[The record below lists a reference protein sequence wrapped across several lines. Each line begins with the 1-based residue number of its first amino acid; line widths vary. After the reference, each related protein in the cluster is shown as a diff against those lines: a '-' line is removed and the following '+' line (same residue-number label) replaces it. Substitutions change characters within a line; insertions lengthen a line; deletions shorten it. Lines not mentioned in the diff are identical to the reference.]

1 MNCPR
6 CQGLM
11 VGDEYVDLQDDTG
24 QNSFVAWRCLICGEV
39 LDPVILKHRTA
50 APVLIS
56 SRARVRLVQALDV
69 PRRKTRQ
76 SELWGEPNEEELCRV
91 ALPGVEVNS
100 ADEEAPAL

>member
-11 VGDEYVDLQDDTG
+11 VGEKYSDLQDDTG

-39 LDPVILKHRTA
+39 LDPVILKHRSA
-50 APVLIS
+50 QPEPMIG
-56 SRARVRLVQALDV
+56 RARLRDKAP

-76 SELWGEPNEEELCRV
+76 SELWGEPE
-91 ALPGVEVNS
+91 
-100 ADEEAPAL
+100 